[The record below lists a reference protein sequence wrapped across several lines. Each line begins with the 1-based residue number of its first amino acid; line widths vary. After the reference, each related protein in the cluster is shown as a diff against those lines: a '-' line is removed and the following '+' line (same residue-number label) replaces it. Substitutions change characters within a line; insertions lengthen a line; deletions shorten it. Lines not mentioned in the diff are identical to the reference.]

1 MKCARELILATLWI
15 ACGCGGDSNQTSP
28 PAAAAP
34 VQSAAPTAAPAP
46 APAQQAA
53 TPPAAAAGARVTAL
67 RGDPAAGAKLYAT
80 YCASCHGSE
89 GKGDGPVATSL
100 KPPPANHA
108 DHVYMG
114 TLSDEHL
121 YTVIAQGG
129 ATVGKSP
136 MMAPWRGVINDQGIR
151 DLIAFIRKLSNT

>member
-1 MKCARELILATLWI
+1 MSCARGFLAAALLI
-15 ACGCGGDSNQTSP
+15 ACGCGGDSGQTSP
-28 PAAAAP
+28 PPAAVPVQAVAPDAAP
-34 VQSAAPTAAPAP
+34 PQV
-46 APAQQAA
+46 AQ
-53 TPPAAAAGARVTAL
+53 PAADAGAGDSGL

-89 GKGDGPVATSL
+89 GKGDGPVAASL

-114 TLSDEHL
+114 TLSDANL

-136 MMAPWRGVINDQGIR
+136 LMAPWRGVINDRGIR